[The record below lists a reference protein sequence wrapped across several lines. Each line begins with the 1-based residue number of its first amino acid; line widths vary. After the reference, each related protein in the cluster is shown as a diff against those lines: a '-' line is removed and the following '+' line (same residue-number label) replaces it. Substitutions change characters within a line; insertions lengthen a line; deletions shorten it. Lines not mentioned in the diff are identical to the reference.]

1 MRYPLQVGTGFHDY
15 PVNVMPP
22 MFVQYKEATGNDQ
35 ERLDTIANFLD
46 LDEKSKKRL
55 EKYLQPDNIE
65 TLRSAWAETE
75 RARLKDRIRFFPT
88 SNFKGIQKSICYH
101 LFFES

>member
-1 MRYPLQVGTGFHDY
+1 
-15 PVNVMPP
+15 
-22 MFVQYKEATGNDQ
+22 MFVRYKEATGKDQ

-101 LFFES
+101 